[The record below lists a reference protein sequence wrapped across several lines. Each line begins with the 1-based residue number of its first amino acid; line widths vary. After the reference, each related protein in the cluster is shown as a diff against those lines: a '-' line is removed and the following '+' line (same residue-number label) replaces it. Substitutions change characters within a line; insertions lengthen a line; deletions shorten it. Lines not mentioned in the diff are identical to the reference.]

1 MISGSFLNFN
11 PKYLGV
17 DEIEKAYTTT
27 TYTLL
32 SVIENGVVSKTLA
45 GENIIKWVEPI
56 IFASCNNLKKLSESL
71 LSKISAYSNNYKI
84 ILSIDTEIYSYDFKD
99 RRSGF
104 SSEQNFFN
112 PCAKYFTGVIENKNN
127 DNQ

>member
-45 GENIIKWVEPI
+45 GENIIK
-56 IFASCNNLKKLSESL
+56 
-71 LSKISAYSNNYKI
+71 
-84 ILSIDTEIYSYDFKD
+84 
-99 RRSGF
+99 
-104 SSEQNFFN
+104 
-112 PCAKYFTGVIENKNN
+112 
-127 DNQ
+127 